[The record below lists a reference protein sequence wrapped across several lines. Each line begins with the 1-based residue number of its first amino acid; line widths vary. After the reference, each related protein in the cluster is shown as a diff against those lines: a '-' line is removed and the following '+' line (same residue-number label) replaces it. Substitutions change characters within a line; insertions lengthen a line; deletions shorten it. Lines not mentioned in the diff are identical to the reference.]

1 MSRPKKIIQEQ
12 NTKPEAIQNQV
23 VNKLEADI
31 AELVEQYIQTLDDP
45 AELKEN
51 NGLFVDMLKY
61 IYKHYIRFIL
71 DNDTNK
77 GANRYDYKLLD
88 DLFNIYTELVYKYKK
103 NKRPLISE
111 YCLFIHISDDTLY
124 NIRYSRNDKVTQA
137 DRDNVKRWYMEC
149 QNALKNGGSVF
160 EIFLLK
166 ACYGLNDNLAA
177 IPIEAQGQALSINQ
191 LPDLTKSDQKQL
203 LPGDKEQTEKARKP

>member
-1 MSRPKKIIQEQ
+1 MSRAKKTIQEQ
-12 NTKPEAIQNQV
+12 NTKPDAIQNQV
-23 VNKLEADI
+23 VDKLEADI
-31 AELVEQYIQTLDDP
+31 AEIVEQYIQTLDDP
-45 AELKEN
+45 TELKEN

-88 DLFNIYTELVYKYKK
+88 NLFNIYTELVYRYKK

-111 YCLFIHISDDTLY
+111 YCLFTHISDETLY
-124 NIRYSRNDKVTQA
+124 NIRYCRNDKATLE
-137 DRDNVKRWYMEC
+137 DRENVKRWYKEC
-149 QNALKNGGSVF
+149 ETALANGGSVF

-166 ACYGLNDNLAA
+166 SCYGFNDNLAP
-177 IPIEAQGQALSINQ
+177 IPIEAQGATLSIQQ
-191 LPDLTKSDQKQL
+191 LPDLTKNDSRKVL
-203 LPGDKEQTEKARKP
+203 EDKSKTPENP